1 MQEQIS
7 YLIETKNLRKEF
19 KGASGTIALQDINL
33 QIKQGE
39 SFGIIGLSGA
49 GKSTLIRC
57 FNFLERPTV
66 GQVFFKGQDLATLSK
81 KELRLVRREIGMI
94 FQNFN
99 LLAQRTVLDNVI
111 FPLEISGV
119 KRDVASKRALEL
131 LDLVQIVDKKD
142 AYPDQLSG
150 GQKQRVAI
158 ARALA
163 NKPLVLLCDEATSA
177 LDPSTTEQILKLL
190 KSIQK
195 QLGITL
201 VIITHQMEV
210 VSKTCER
217 VAVMENSKI
226 VELGYVRDVF
236 MKPQSEVAKRLI
248 MPLGELVQRIESP
261 NVIRLT
267 FDGQAATEPILA
279 NLILACKTPLSILQ
293 ADSKNL
299 DGNVYGQMLIQV
311 PNDRSIEERVCAWL
325 TEHEIN
331 FKKESKHD

>member
-1 MQEQIS
+1 MHEQGH
-7 YLIETKNLRKEF
+7 YLIECENLVKEF
-19 KGASGTIALQDINL
+19 TGTGATVALQDINL
-33 QIKQGE
+33 KIKQGE

-57 FNFLERPTV
+57 FNFLEKPTS
-66 GQVFFKGQDLATLSK
+66 GKVFFQGRDLSLLTA
-81 KELRLVRREIGMI
+81 KELRQIRRQIGMI

-111 FPLEISGV
+111 FPLLISGV
-119 KRDVASKRALEL
+119 EREKAVKRAKEL
-131 LDLVQIVDKKD
+131 LELVQIADKSE

-177 LDPSTTEQILKLL
+177 LDPSTTEQILNLL
-190 KSIQK
+190 KKIQK

-201 VIITHQMEV
+201 IIITHQMEV
-210 VSKTCER
+210 VSKTCEK
-217 VAVMENSKI
+217 VAVMENSRI

-236 MKPQSEVAKRLI
+236 LKPQSAVAKRLI
-248 MPLGELVQRIESP
+248 MPHGELVQKIENP

-267 FDGQAATEPILA
+267 FDGQSASEPILA

-293 ADSKNL
+293 ADSRTI
-299 DGNVYGQMLIQV
+299 DGNMYGQMLIQV
-311 PNDRSIEERVCAWL
+311 PALPNVESQVCAWL
-325 TEHEIN
+325 KEHNIN
-331 FKKESKHD
+331 YKQESKND